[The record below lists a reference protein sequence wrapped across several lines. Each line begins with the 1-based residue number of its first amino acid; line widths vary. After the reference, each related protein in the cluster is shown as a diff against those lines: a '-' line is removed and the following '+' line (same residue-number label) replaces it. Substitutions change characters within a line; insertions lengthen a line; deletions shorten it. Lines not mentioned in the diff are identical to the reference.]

1 MILVMKDK
9 IEKSKASQPLA
20 PTSRIDTRRALH
32 PHELDAET
40 KHQIWVPPG
49 FIHGFCVT
57 SEEGAEIEYKCTA
70 PYDAAS
76 DLTVLWND
84 PDIGIA
90 WPIDNPVLSEKDENA
105 PRLADVQDR
114 LSRYEG

>member
-40 KHQIWVPPG
+40 KARL
-49 FIHGFCVT
+49 
-57 SEEGAEIEYKCTA
+57 EEGYQGEPT
-70 PYDAAS
+70 PHLDH
-76 DLTVLWND
+76 LL
-84 PDIGIA
+84 
-90 WPIDNPVLSEKDENA
+90 
-105 PRLADVQDR
+105 R
-114 LSRYEG
+114 